1 MSVVNMAKNIKQVH
15 PNFLICY
22 KVGTFYHS
30 YGKDAYILSYL
41 FDYRIKDIEENISM
55 IGFPRNAI
63 SKVMVRLEREK
74 INYIMIDTRN
84 NYHIDTKEDYGNLN
98 NYDEIFRKSHKIL
111 NIRKRVDKISKA
123 LLEESNIEKIRKI
136 EEITYEGRKI

>member
-1 MSVVNMAKNIKQVH
+1 MAKNIKQVH

-41 FDYRIKDIEENISM
+41 FDYRIKDVGENISM

-63 SKVMVRLEREK
+63 SKVMAKLEREK
-74 INYIMIDTRN
+74 INYIIIDTRN
-84 NYHIDTKEDYGNLN
+84 NYDIDTKEDYRNLN
-98 NYDEIFRKSHKIL
+98 NYDEVFIKSHKIV
-111 NIRKRVDKISKA
+111 NIRKRVDRISKA